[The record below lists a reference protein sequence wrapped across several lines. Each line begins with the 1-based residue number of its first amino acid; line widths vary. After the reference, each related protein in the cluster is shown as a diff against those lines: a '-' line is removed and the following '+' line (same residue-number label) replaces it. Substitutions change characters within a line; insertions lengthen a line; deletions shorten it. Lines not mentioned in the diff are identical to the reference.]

1 MATTRINDT
10 NSGRSRTV
18 AFRAMRNPQLIIGFG
33 MIGGMAFAAAVL
45 PHLLGLDPQA
55 VDPLNR
61 LKAPSLAH
69 FLGTDNFGRDLAAR
83 ILAGASTSLR
93 LAASVTLLAAA
104 IGVAVG
110 ILASFSRLLDH
121 VLMRICDGLMAIP
134 ALLLALALTATFGPK
149 FSNLLIALVIVFV
162 PGIARLVR
170 ARALALRSETFVE
183 AAVAMGA
190 SDLHIM
196 ARHIFPNVLSILAVQ
211 VTFLFAETIVIEAA
225 LSFLGAGVPPPAPSW
240 GNILYDGKAAI
251 AKAPYMVLFAS
262 TAMVMTVVGLTL
274 IGDGLRDLVD
284 PRSGPQPEA
293 SWSKRLLRL
302 VLPCTKEGERE

>member
-1 MATTRINDT
+1 MATTGINDT
-10 NSGRSRTV
+10 NSERRRTV
-18 AFRAMRNPQLIIGFG
+18 AFRAMRNTQLIIGFG
-33 MIGGMAFAAAVL
+33 MIGGMAFAAVVL

-55 VDPLNR
+55 VEPLNR

-196 ARHIFPNVLSILAVQ
+196 GRHIFPNVLSVLAVQ

-284 PRSGPQPEA
+284 PRSGSQPEA

-302 VLPCTKEGERE
+302 VLPCTKEGA

>member
-1 MATTRINDT
+1 MAMTGTNDT
-10 NSGRSRTV
+10 IRSTRGG
-18 AFRAMRNPQLIIGFG
+18 ALSRALHNPPLIFGFT
-33 MIGGMAFAAAVL
+33 IIAGMAFAAAAL
-45 PHLLGLDPQA
+45 PHLLGLDPLA
-55 VDPLNR
+55 VDPLHR
-61 LKAPSLAH
+61 LKAPSATHL
-69 FLGTDNFGRDLAAR
+69 LGTDNFGRDLAAR

-93 LAASVTLLAAA
+93 LAASVTILAAA

-134 ALLLALALTATFGPK
+134 AMLLALALTATFGPK

-170 ARALALRSETFVE
+170 ARALALRTETFVE

-190 SDLHIM
+190 SNLHIM
-196 ARHIFPNVLSILAVQ
+196 ARHIFPNVLSVLAVQ
-211 VTFLFAETIVIEAA
+211 VTFIFAETIVIEAA

-251 AKAPYMVLFAS
+251 TKAPYMVFFAS
-262 TAMVMTVVGLTL
+262 TAIVITVIGLTMV
-274 IGDGLRDLVD
+274 GDGLRDLVD
-284 PRSGPQPEA
+284 PRMGVRSEPGMA
-293 SWSKRLLRL
+293 KRLFRL
-302 VLPCTKEGERE
+302 VLPRTSEGER

>member
-1 MATTRINDT
+1 MTVTINT
-10 NSGRSRTV
+10 ITGQHRST
-18 AFRAMRNPQLIIGFG
+18 FSRAIHNPRLLIGFG
-33 MIGGMAFAAAVL
+33 IIGSMALAASVL
-45 PHLLGLDPQA
+45 PPLLGLDPLS

-61 LKAPSLAH
+61 LKPPSSAH
-69 FLGTDNFGRDLAAR
+69 LLGTDNFGRDLAAR

-93 LAASVTLLAAA
+93 LAASVTLMAAA
-104 IGVAVG
+104 VGVGIG
-110 ILASFSRLLDH
+110 ILASFSRSLDH

-134 ALLLALALTATFGPK
+134 ALLLAVALTATFGPN
-149 FSNLLIALVIVFV
+149 FSNLLIALSIVFV

-190 SDLHIM
+190 SNLHIM
-196 ARHIFPNVLSILAVQ
+196 VRHIFPNVLSVLAVQ
-211 VTFLFAETIVIEAA
+211 ATFIFAETIVIEAA
-225 LSFLGAGVPPPAPSW
+225 LSFLGAGVPPPGPSW

-262 TAMVMTVVGLTL
+262 TAIVMTVVALTL

-284 PRSGPQPEA
+284 PSMRAQPGVGMIRRLFNLVSPRS
-293 SWSKRLLRL
+293 RN
-302 VLPCTKEGERE
+302 GEPV